1 MHISNTKIEYT
12 YNVGGIR
19 YPVVLTNKNGEIFSI
34 TCGNYAV
41 HWGSTTNPEDDGV
54 VMDNSHECIDG
65 FRSIGKIPADIR
77 PTYSGNAMEQT
88 TVIAAFVHVI
98 APELKIGKH

>member
-1 MHISNTKIEYT
+1 MHISNTTIEYT

-19 YPVVLTNKNGEIFSI
+19 HPVVLTNKYGENFSI

-41 HWGSTTNPEDDGV
+41 HWGSTTKPEAEGV
-54 VMDNSHECIDG
+54 VMDNSPKRIDG

-98 APELKIGKH
+98 APKLK